1 MTEAPVTTRKP
12 SDSADDASNHP
23 RASRSGR
30 ATSDFTALSQ
40 RIQDAG
46 LMHRRYGYYW
56 TKLVACTLA
65 LVGWAA
71 GFVWVGDSWWQLIS
85 ALVLAVLLTQIAF
98 LAHDAAHRQIFK
110 SGRLNDWVALILANL
125 LVGISHGWWKG
136 KHSRHHAAPNQEG
149 ADPDIAPGPIAWT
162 PEAATRRTNPVVKWL
177 VARQGWFFFPALLL
191 EGLSL
196 HVSGVRR
203 AVSRTRVERRWLE
216 LSLLSLRLTSYLT
229 LVLFILPPGKAAVF
243 IVIQVGLFGIYLGAA
258 FAPNHIGMPLV
269 PARLKLDF
277 LRRQVLTSRN
287 ISGGRAMSVLT
298 GGLNLQIEHHLFPS
312 MPRPHLRQAA
322 PLVAAHCAAIGVPY
336 TQTGLW
342 HAYGIVARHLN
353 TVGLKNR
360 DPFLCPLVA
369 QRRADPG
376 VLRRTVIGNPRR

>member
-1 MTEAPVTTRKP
+1 MRP
-12 SDSADDASNHP
+12 SDPPDHASDDP
-23 RASRSGR
+23 RSSRAVR

-46 LMHRRYGYYW
+46 LMRRRYGYYW
-56 TKLVACTLA
+56 TKLVASTLA

-71 GFVWVGDSWWQLIS
+71 AFVWVGDSWWQLIS
-85 ALVLAVLLTQIAF
+85 ALLLALLLTQIAF
-98 LAHDAAHRQIFK
+98 LAHDAAHRQIFR
-110 SGRLNDWVALILANL
+110 SGRLNDWVSLVLANL
-125 LVGISHGWWKG
+125 MVGISHGWWKS
-136 KHSRHHAAPNQEG
+136 KHNRHHAAPNKEG

-162 PEAATRRTNPVVKWL
+162 PQAATRQTNPLVKWL

-203 AVSRTRVERRWLE
+203 AVSRSTVERRWLE
-216 LSLLSLRLTSYLT
+216 LSLLSLRLTGYLA
-229 LVLFILPPGKAAVF
+229 LVLLVLPPGKAAAF
-243 IVIQVGLFGIYLGAA
+243 IVLQVGMFGIYLGAS

-287 ISGGRAMSVLT
+287 ISGGLAMSVLM

-312 MPRPHLRQAA
+312 MPRPHLRRAA
-322 PLVAAHCAAIGVPY
+322 TLVAAHCAAIGVPY
-336 TQTGLW
+336 TQTSLW
-342 HAYGIVARHLN
+342 HSYGIIARHLN

-360 DPFLCPLVA
+360 DPYLCPLVA
-369 QRRADPG
+369 QRRTDPG
-376 VLRRTVIGNPRR
+376 APQRTAIGIPEGSE